1 MSQPKTKPTVVTKP
15 APVSVT
21 VADINAELDSEYAWC
36 GQSIPA
42 LLRAILRELVAA
54 RLRGGGH
61 VQG

>member
-1 MSQPKTKPTVVTKP
+1 MSQPKTKPTVVNKP
-15 APVSVT
+15 AQPSVT
-21 VADINAELDSEYAWC
+21 VAEVNAELDREYAWC

-61 VQG
+61 V